1 MRWPRPK
8 EGQGAVQPVLFDLWR
23 NFGGNG
29 SAFLTEKLPV
39 LVPAAAWENDGKA
52 LFVDTDVPLGKH
64 SYRLQ
69 AIDLFGQVGEA
80 IDSEPV
86 PVKDLEA
93 PPPPVR
99 LRAFLSQPGYPW
111 RTPESLGRIPEPATL
126 DLQFEYGDAQHRQ
139 APDAKEFR
147 LHWRA
152 ASLFENRPVAV
163 QRLASQSLADN
174 RKVYTV
180 RVQDSAGLDLNSFA
194 GGKLSRQSPT
204 ASPLPAGE
212 RHHYHIAEHL
222 PPDQLRLAPT
232 ENDFVDGQYRLVSDP
247 RLRSNWQTLAQT
259 VPVRPPMQGLVQAA
273 GFLQAKATRVST
285 LTPGPDPLAKLP
297 AGRRPA
303 VLAEP
308 PPYVEVELDRRLL
321 EPGLFAGG
329 TVVAGGISYP
339 IIYSTGGH
347 TAPALPRLAG
357 RNRHQL
363 RCAVDPEACT
373 LFYRQ
378 HSTDRVPAG
387 RGLGHHPTGPGQS
400 GRNRFL
406 NRGIGYHCRA
416 PSHHS
421 PGLEPGNR
429 PASAPA
435 ASGQTTCRSKFLA

>member
-1 MRWPRPK
+1 MVWFSAWGPREARLPFVGRPLVGNQLPGLRWQGREPRGRVGLRWPRPK

-126 DLQFEYGDAQHRQ
+126 DLQFEYGDAQYRQ

-152 ASLFENRPVAV
+152 ASLFENRPVTV

-212 RHHYHIAEHL
+212 RHHYHIDEHL

-232 ENDFVDGQYRLVSDP
+232 ENDFADGQYRLVSDP

-285 LTPGPDPLAKLP
+285 LTPGPDPLANCPPAAARPSWLNHRPLWRWNWTADCWSPAFLP
-297 AGRRPA
+297 AARWWPVA
-303 VLAEP
+303 LA
-308 PPYVEVELDRRLL
+308 
-321 EPGLFAGG
+321 
-329 TVVAGGISYP
+329 T
-339 IIYSTGGH
+339 
-347 TAPALPRLAG
+347 
-357 RNRHQL
+357 
-363 RCAVDPEACT
+363 
-373 LFYRQ
+373 
-378 HSTDRVPAG
+378 
-387 RGLGHHPTGPGQS
+387 
-400 GRNRFL
+400 
-406 NRGIGYHCRA
+406 
-416 PSHHS
+416 PSS
-421 PGLEPGNR
+421 I
-429 PASAPA
+429 APA
-435 ASGQTTCRSKFLA
+435 AIPRRRASACRPKPTSVPVRC